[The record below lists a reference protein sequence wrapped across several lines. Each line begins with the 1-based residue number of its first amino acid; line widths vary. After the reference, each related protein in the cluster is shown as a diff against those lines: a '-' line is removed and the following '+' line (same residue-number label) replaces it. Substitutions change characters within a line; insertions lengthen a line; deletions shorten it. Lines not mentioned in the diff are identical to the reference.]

1 MAKHARVGEG
11 NVAAE
16 VAESAGCA
24 KLSETLPVM
33 LNRPRAMLE
42 RLAYIGWLGITTASL
57 CALILSL
64 TLSISGVGGELF
76 VAGVCGTALSGV
88 VNRYGR
94 KHLHFDKS
102 ERSLE
107 LVASYAPNRTT
118 AGHAERADLLR
129 RLLDRWMEVDQQ
141 ILDGKSDVWERQV
154 LRRQAISLLAA
165 DPALRN
171 EFEDELSAHP
181 ELTER

>member
-1 MAKHARVGEG
+1 
-11 NVAAE
+11 
-16 VAESAGCA
+16 
-24 KLSETLPVM
+24 
-33 LNRPRAMLE
+33 MLE

-64 TLSISGVGGELF
+64 TLAISGVGGELF
-76 VAGVCGTALSGV
+76 VAGICGTALSGV

-107 LVASYAPNRTT
+107 LVAAHSPNRMTPD
-118 AGHAERADLLR
+118 HAERAERLR
-129 RLLDRWMEVDQQ
+129 RLLDRWIEVDQQ
-141 ILDGKSDVWERQV
+141 ILDGKSDVWERQA
-154 LRRQAISLLAA
+154 LRRQARSLLAA
-165 DPALRN
+165 DPDLFI